1 MAREK
6 QNGSDGKF
14 VVINPQGEHIDCEI
28 LFTFDSDDTGKS
40 YVVYTDNTR
49 DQNGELKVYAS
60 IYDPEG
66 KDLSLREIKPR
77 AEWEMIDKL
86 LEDY

>member
-1 MAREK
+1 MSNEIPD
-6 QNGSDGKF
+6 GSDGRF

-49 DQNGELKVYAS
+49 DRNGELRTYAS
-60 IYDPEG
+60 IYDPTG
-66 KDLSLREIKPR
+66 QDLSLKEIRTR
-77 AEWEMIDKL
+77 AEWEMIDRL
-86 LEDY
+86 LEEY